1 MLSAHAKD
9 LPLSQDTSV
18 RLFPWM
24 MGMMMYAA
32 VLACV
37 CALWVVSAVRDF
49 SLHPVGYFII
59 LDIPVCENSASQELR
74 EKIKTLVQ
82 KMPHTS
88 AVVPI
93 PISRIQEALTAGEN
107 TPEGALQSISFPLL
121 IDVVVQDNPGVTLP
135 KLSAALAEIFPQA
148 TITPREGG
156 GVPQCKLG
164 PHDLLDSRIFCGL
177 FVLAMPCGLFP
188 RFTLRTSISIHQPV
202 TKFLCF

>member
-1 MLSAHAKD
+1 MS
-9 LPLSQDTSV
+9 
-18 RLFPWM
+18 
-24 MGMMMYAA
+24 
-32 VLACV
+32 
-37 CALWVVSAVRDF
+37 
-49 SLHPVGYFII
+49 
-59 LDIPVCENSASQELR
+59 
-74 EKIKTLVQ
+74 
-82 KMPHTS
+82 HTS

-135 KLSAALAEIFPQA
+135 KLSAALAEIFPHA

-177 FVLAMPCGLFP
+177 FVLAMLGIVVL
-188 RFTLRTSISIHQPV
+188 TLRTSISIHQPV
-202 TKFLCF
+202 TKFLCFWALPTCPGPFWPF